1 MKNSAISPINRPRK
15 NSSGTNK
22 IPTIINGRVVN
33 SAIQNSYKNKM
44 KTLKVKPY
52 KNNKYAHKVHIIGD
66 SHLKSVATKINQYL
80 GTNFVVSSFVKP
92 GATVKQ
98 INETQEMEFKCL
110 GRKDLIVINGGSND
124 LAKNPGEVNSALLCL
139 LKFAQKYSN
148 TNVLMLNAPIRYDPL
163 TNYRTKHIIKNFN
176 DKLQKSVKLFNH
188 VHLIEMTTDRKY
200 FTKHGL
206 HQNNLGKE
214 RLAKEIA
221 SQIREIVNFGTI
233 NEPAY
238 PLHWKEEHI
247 SMNSMI
253 DIAPPLSCFS
263 NEGNV
268 SEPVTKL
275 PHDLCNSQNKA
286 EMSAM
291 VEIVVNNRV
300 SDKVED
306 EISEPEVVSLNSKL

>member
-1 MKNSAISPINRPRK
+1 LQILLLAIRSAI
-15 NSSGTNK
+15 
-22 IPTIINGRVVN
+22 
-33 SAIQNSYKNKM
+33 
-44 KTLKVKPY
+44 KT
-52 KNNKYAHKVHIIGD
+52 
-66 SHLKSVATKINQYL
+66 SVA
-80 GTNFVVSSFVKP
+80 SSWHF
-92 GATVKQ
+92 
-98 INETQEMEFKCL
+98 I
-110 GRKDLIVINGGSND
+110 S
-124 LAKNPGEVNSALLCL
+124 
-139 LKFAQKYSN
+139 
-148 TNVLMLNAPIRYDPL
+148 
-163 TNYRTKHIIKNFN
+163 
-176 DKLQKSVKLFNH
+176 
-188 VHLIEMTTDRKY
+188 TDRKY

-221 SQIREIVNFGTI
+221 SQIREIVNLGTI
-233 NEPAY
+233 NELAY

-291 VEIVVNNRV
+291 VEIVVDNRV